1 MPVRESAGSRDFCR
15 GLELFTKDNVVFRK
29 EDIGLMSFKGVNR
42 KLGHN
47 GRNYSLFK
55 YKGGKNCKHFWELR
69 VYKKKVSDDAEV
81 SVNQAAKD
89 GFVEPNNPSEVS
101 VRPADMPN
109 SGAYPNS

>member
-1 MPVRESAGSRDFCR
+1 
-15 GLELFTKDNVVFRK
+15 
-29 EDIGLMSFKGVNR
+29 MSFKGVNR